1 MRNFTVSH
9 WSHVTCQS
17 VGRLLTASLSHCE
30 LNGGLVRRVSLLVMV
45 VVMIAVAFPVAAA
58 ECGGNLNQ
66 HELNE
71 CFDRV
76 YRRADAELNA
86 VYRHLA
92 GNLGASDEGKAYVG
106 LLQAAERAWVTF
118 RDQECEFET
127 AVTRGGS
134 IHPMEVSICLT
145 RLTRER
151 SKELK
156 RQLSCPEGDLGCVR

>member
-1 MRNFTVSH
+1 MHGIAKATAIALTLAVS
-9 WSHVTCQS
+9 WPA
-17 VGRLLTASLSHCE
+17 L
-30 LNGGLVRRVSLLVMV
+30 
-45 VVMIAVAFPVAAA
+45 AA

-66 HELNE
+66 IELNR

-92 GNLGASDEGKAYVG
+92 GNLGNDAEGKVYVD
-106 LLQAAERAWVTF
+106 LLQAAERAWVAF

-134 IHPMEVSICLT
+134 IHPMEVSICLA

-151 SKELK
+151 SKELQ
-156 RQLSCPEGDLGCVR
+156 RQLSCPEGDLSCVR